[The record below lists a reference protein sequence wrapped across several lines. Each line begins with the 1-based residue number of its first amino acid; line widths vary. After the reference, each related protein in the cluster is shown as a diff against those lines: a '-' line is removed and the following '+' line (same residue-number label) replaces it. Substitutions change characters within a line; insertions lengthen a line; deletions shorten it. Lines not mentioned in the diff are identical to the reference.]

1 MVSFNNI
8 IKVIEEEI
16 EKCKATAQAKNIGGS
31 GKNKDNKS
39 TYKDGTEITTTGG
52 TPDKIKH
59 EETEAEKL
67 ERRQTLIQE
76 TNKLIEE
83 ELMDALDSSMH
94 ELGIEGHIYFSDDG
108 LEFDAEIRKPEYDE
122 RGEQVDSYALLRS
135 KTLNVGNLTDEDKD
149 YLLEKIIDNFD
160 GSVKINEYVEY
171 EDKNW
176 DWVPSTS
183 KKKYYKVTEE
193 YWRHGDFKNG
203 KNGVAYHL
211 INQTKKKRVRI

>member
-1 MVSFNNI
+1 MVLFKNI

-31 GKNKDNKS
+31 ARNKDNKS

-76 TNKLIEE
+76 TNKLLEE
-83 ELMDALDSSMH
+83 ELMDALDSSMA

-122 RGEQVDSYALLRS
+122 RGEQVDSYALLHS
-135 KTLNVGNLTDEDKD
+135 KTLNVGNLTDEDKE
-149 YLLEKIIDNFD
+149 YLLEKIIDNFN
-160 GSVKINEYVEY
+160 GSSKTNEYVEY
-171 EDKNW
+171 EDKNME
-176 DWVPSTS
+176 WVPSTS
-183 KKKYYKVTEE
+183 KKKYYKVTDE
-193 YWRHGDFKNG
+193 YWLHGDFKQN
-203 KNGVAYHL
+203 KNEVAYRL
-211 INQTKKKRVRI
+211 IRQTKRKRTRI